1 MTTLDDIDQRV
12 QEIDAPRT
20 EKRKAACKTIKE
32 RAGRRT
38 ALLEELAATEREIG
52 DALATASDVM
62 DVTEAARITEVPAS
76 DLNHC
81 LAAHQ
86 TTRTKRKRS
95 TTGGADPNNST
106 SRDKP
111 TARTPRNHHAQ
122 TPAELS
128 PPQTDST
135 TESVHVAAE
144 VA

>member
-1 MTTLDDIDQRV
+1 MPNFDEIDQRV

-20 EKRKAACKTIKE
+20 AKRKAACKTIKE
-32 RAGRRT
+32 RAGRRA
-38 ALLEELAATEREIG
+38 ALLEELAATERDIG

-62 DVTEAARITEVPAS
+62 DVNEAALITEVPAS

-95 TTGGADPNNST
+95 TSGADPKNST
-106 SRDKP
+106 SREKP

-122 TPAELS
+122 TPSELS
-128 PPQTDST
+128 PPPTDSA
-135 TESVHVAAE
+135 TESEHVAAE